1 MAVAAVAQ
9 PPGTEGSGGPPSPD
23 EVPQSARRRRL
34 TPYLLLLPGL
44 AWLALFFAVPLV
56 TLAGTSLQTP
66 APGGEIGAYVPGLRV
81 ANYTDAL
88 GEYATQFGRSF
99 LYAGIATVLAL
110 LIGYPLAY
118 LIAHRAGRWR
128 NLLLVLV
135 VAPFFTSFVLR
146 TVAWRQI
153 LAEEGWVVRTL
164 KFVGIVPQDAALTV
178 SAFAVVAGIT
188 YNFLPFMTLPLY
200 ASIERIDPRL
210 IEAGA
215 DLYGSPWTVL
225 RKVTL
230 PLSLPGIVAGTLLT
244 FIPAAGD
251 YVNASLLGG
260 RNNVMVGNV
269 VERQFFTI
277 ADYPTAAALSFVLMA
292 AILVLVTVYIRRAGT
307 EELV

>member
-1 MAVAAVAQ
+1 MAAVTFRQ
-9 PPGTEGSGGPPSPD
+9 TEGAPPQDAGPG
-23 EVPQSARRRRL
+23 RRGRRL

-44 AWLALFFAVPLV
+44 AWLAVFFAVPIF
-56 TLAGTSLQTP
+56 TLFGTSLQTP
-66 APGGEIGAYVPGLRV
+66 SASGEIGAFDQTFRF
-81 ANYTDAL
+81 ANFADAAGAYL
-88 GEYATQFGRSF
+88 PQFGRAF

-118 LIAHRAGRWR
+118 MIAFKAGRLR

-153 LAEEGWVVRTL
+153 LGEEG
-164 KFVGIVPQDAALTV
+164 FIVPALKALHLIPEDLALTA
-178 SAFAVVAGIT
+178 SGFAVVAGIT

-200 ASIERIDPRL
+200 ASIERLDPRL
-210 IEAGA
+210 LEAGA
-215 DLYGSPWTVL
+215 DLYGSPLTVL

-230 PLSLPGIVAGTLLT
+230 PLTLPGIVAGTLLT

-251 YVNASLLGG
+251 YVNAALLGST
-260 RNNVMVGNV
+260 RNTMIGNV
-269 VERQFFTI
+269 VQSRFFQVV
-277 ADYPTAAALSFVLMA
+277 DYPTAAALSFVLMA
-292 AILVLVTVYIRRAGT
+292 IILVLVVLYIRRAGT